1 MPDEHEPKEYMPR
14 EAGLTRGAEGDE
26 VERLQAYLKKFG
38 YLEAPAEEGYA
49 SLRAA
54 ARAPRAEPGTFDG
67 GTVAALRRFQQFTGL
82 PVTGELDDATQAQMT
97 RPRCGFPDVPS
108 GGRTGAGAGL
118 ASGSGGAPI
127 GGVQPSSFTLVG
139 CKWPRRNLTYGFQN
153 FTADL
158 TEAQVRN
165 AIRAAFRLWSQASPL
180 SFTEAASPDIVIRFV
195 AGNHGDGSPFDG
207 ASGVLAHAYYPPTC
221 GGALAGDTHFD
232 EAERW
237 TVATPVPAGGIDLV
251 TVAAHEFGHALG
263 LAHSSVPGALMFP
276 FYGGPQRFLSW
287 DDTLGIQTLYG
298 ARIRAVPG
306 WFGSEDQGADIAVAD
321 VTGNGRPDLVVFHVD
336 NPGGENHGYYR
347 IGRNLD
353 RYGRVTGGWSSVI
366 PVPGWFGWENQGAGI
381 AIADVNGNGRP
392 DLLVFHVDNPGGE
405 NHGYYRIGWN
415 LDTAGNVTGGWSAVK
430 PVPGWFGW
438 ENQGAAVALFDVN
451 GNGRRDLVVFHLD
464 NPGGENHGYYRIG
477 WNLDTAGNVTGGWS
491 AVKPVPGWFGWE
503 NQGAGIAVADV
514 DGSGRP
520 DLLVFHLDNPGGENH
535 GHYRIGRNLDL
546 AGDVAGGWGAI
557 VALPGWFGWE
567 NQGAGIALAD
577 INATGRQDLVVFHV
591 DNPGGENHGY
601 YRVVSDL

>member
-477 WNLDTAGNVTGGWS
+477 WNLDASGNVTGGWS